1 MRAQGGA
8 GLGLSI
14 VAAIADAHGGRVSVA
29 ETPGGGATFA
39 VDLPAEPDA
48 DVSKQWGL
56 EGFPMIE
63 PPTGNGTEAARHSS
77 FAGGASSAEAREP
90 LPLAHPEAGCP
101 GLLLSRSLGTA
112 TTQL

>member
-1 MRAQGGA
+1 MRAHGGA

-14 VAAIADAHGGRVSVA
+14 VSAIADAHGGRVSVA

-48 DVSKQWGL
+48 DGSKQWGL

-63 PPTGNGTEAARHSS
+63 PPAGNGTDAAPAPTRHGRPDARGPSVRT
-77 FAGGASSAEAREP
+77 ADRRRPGG
-90 LPLAHPEAGCP
+90 
-101 GLLLSRSLGTA
+101 
-112 TTQL
+112 